1 MFGTATLGWVLAI
14 HNSKFKIQNLQKR
27 HAESPMNAS
36 LFLDV
41 FAVGPIQANCVLLGD
56 AAAGELVVIDPGD
69 EGAWIAER
77 VRASGLRPTMILHT
91 HGHLDHV
98 GGTAE
103 LAPLLGGTLPIGLH
117 RDEIALYNNAPMQGQ
132 LFGLEVEAPPEPTL
146 WFQHGQKLPVGGLE
160 LEVRHTPGHSPGGV
174 AFVVSG
180 TDVPLVIVG
189 DVLFAGSIGRTDLMG
204 GSFPVLEQSIRQ
216 QLYTLPDDTRVVC
229 GHGPDTTIGRE
240 RASNPFV
247 SG

>member
-1 MFGTATLGWVLAI
+1 MTT
-14 HNSKFKIQNLQKR
+14 
-27 HAESPMNAS
+27 S
-36 LFLDV
+36 LFLEV
-41 FAVGPIQANCVLLGD
+41 FPVGPIQANCVLLGD
-56 AAAGELVVIDPGD
+56 ADAGEVVVIDPGD
-69 EGAWIAER
+69 EGERIAER

-98 GGTAE
+98 AGTAE
-103 LAPLLGGTLPIGLH
+103 LAQLLGGTLPIGLH
-117 RDEIALYNNAPMQGQ
+117 RDDIALYNNAPMQGQ
-132 LFGLEVEAPPEPTL
+132 MFGLEVEAPPEPTL
-146 WFQHGQKLPVGGLE
+146 WFEHGQKLAVGGLE

-180 TDVPLVIVG
+180 ADDPLVIVG

-204 GSFPVLEQSIRQ
+204 GSFPVLERSIRE
-216 QLYTLPDDTRVVC
+216 QLYTLPGPTRVVC

>member
-1 MFGTATLGWVLAI
+1 M
-14 HNSKFKIQNLQKR
+14 
-27 HAESPMNAS
+27 AS

-41 FAVGPIQANCVLLGD
+41 FPVGPIQANCVLLGD
-56 AAAGELVVIDPGD
+56 TDSGELVVIDPG
-69 EGAWIAER
+69 EEAER
-77 VRASGLRPTMILHT
+77 IADRARESGLRPTMILHT

-103 LAPLLGGTLPIGLH
+103 LARLLGGGLPIGLH
-117 RDEIALYNNAPMQGQ
+117 PEEIDLYRNAPLQAQM
-132 LFGLEVEAPPEPTL
+132 FGLEVEVPPEPDL
-146 WFQHGQKLPVGGLE
+146 ALRHGDTVTVGNLE

-174 AFVVSG
+174 CFVVSG
-180 TDVPLVIVG
+180 GDERLAVVG

-204 GSFPVLEQSIRQ
+204 GSFPVLERSIRE
-216 QLYTLPDDTRVVC
+216 QLYTLADETRVIC

-240 RASNPFV
+240 KASNPFV

>member
-1 MFGTATLGWVLAI
+1 MT
-14 HNSKFKIQNLQKR
+14 R
-27 HAESPMNAS
+27 

-56 AAAGELVVIDPGD
+56 VEAGELVVIDPGD
-69 EGAWIAER
+69 EGEKIAKR
-77 VRASGLRPTMILHT
+77 VHASGLRPTMILHT

-103 LAPLLGGTLPIGLH
+103 LAQLLGNELPIGLH
-117 RDEIALYNNAPMQGQ
+117 PDDI
-132 LFGLEVEAPPEPTL
+132 
-146 WFQHGQKLPVGGLE
+146 E

-174 AFVVSG
+174 SFVVSG
-180 TDVPLVIVG
+180 ADVPLVIVG
-189 DVLFAGSIGRTDLMG
+189 DVLFAGSIGRTDLVG
-204 GSFPVLEQSIRQ
+204 GSFPVLERSIRE
-216 QLYTLPDDTRVVC
+216 QLYTLPDDARVVC

-240 RASNPFV
+240 RTTNPFV

>member
-1 MFGTATLGWVLAI
+1 M
-14 HNSKFKIQNLQKR
+14 S
-27 HAESPMNAS
+27 AS

-56 AAAGELVVIDPGD
+56 SAAGELVVIDPGD
-69 EGAWIAER
+69 EGERIAER

-132 LFGLEVEAPPEPTL
+132 MFGLEVEAPPEPTL
-146 WFQHGQKLPVGGLE
+146 WLEHGQKLAVGGLE
-160 LEVRHTPGHSPGGV
+160 LDVRHTPGHSPGGV

-180 TDVPLVIVG
+180 AGEPLVIVG

-204 GSFPVLEQSIRQ
+204 GSFQVLEQSIRE
-216 QLYTLPDDTRVVC
+216 QLYVLPDATRVVC
-229 GHGPDTTIGRE
+229 GHGPDTIIGRE
-240 RASNPFV
+240 RTSNPFV

>member
-1 MFGTATLGWVLAI
+1 MTA
-14 HNSKFKIQNLQKR
+14 
-27 HAESPMNAS
+27 P

-56 AAAGELVVIDPGD
+56 ADAGEVVVIDPG
-69 EGAWIAER
+69 EEAEKIADH

-98 GGTAE
+98 GGTSE
-103 LAPLLGGTLPIGLH
+103 ILRLLGGMLPIGLH
-117 RDEIALYNNAPMQGQ
+117 PDEIDLYRNAPLQAQM
-132 LFGLEVEAPPEPTL
+132 FGLEVEAPPEPNLTL
-146 WFQHGQKLPVGGLE
+146 RHGGTVSVGALE

-174 AFVVSG
+174 CFVVTSNDG
-180 TDVPLVIVG
+180 PLAVVG

-204 GSFPVLEQSIRQ
+204 GSFPVLEASIRE
-216 QLYTLPDDTRVVC
+216 QLYTLPDETRVIC

-240 RASNPFV
+240 RATNPFV

>member
-1 MFGTATLGWVLAI
+1 
-14 HNSKFKIQNLQKR
+14 
-27 HAESPMNAS
+27 
-36 LFLDV
+36 
-41 FAVGPIQANCVLLGD
+41 
-56 AAAGELVVIDPGD
+56 
-69 EGAWIAER
+69 
-77 VRASGLRPTMILHT
+77 MILHT

-103 LAPLLGGTLPIGLH
+103 LWQLLGSSLPIGLH
-117 RDEIALYNNAPMQGQ
+117 PDEIDLYRNAPLQAGM
-132 LFGLEVEAPPEPTL
+132 FGLEVEAPPEPDL
-146 WFQHGQKLPVGGLE
+146 MLEHGSSLQVGGLV

-174 AFVVSG
+174 CFVVSG
-180 TDVPLVIVG
+180 AEEPLAVVG

-204 GSFPVLEQSIRQ
+204 GSFPVLERSIRE
-216 QLYTLPDDTRVVC
+216 QLYTLSDDTRVIC